1 MIFQYS
7 DGQDGSESGNES
19 AASVKSGL
27 GSDAGSIQPF
37 LAPSNS
43 FNTLNPFAGSSDEKA
58 TTKADKDLTL
68 FEILERLDHGFST
81 IFFL

>member
-1 MIFQYS
+1 MIFYYS

-27 GSDAGSIQPF
+27 GSDAGSSLPW
-37 LAPSNS
+37 APSIQQ
-43 FNTLNPFAGSSDEKA
+43 FQCPFAGSSDEKA

-68 FEILERLDHGFST
+68 FEILERLDHGF
-81 IFFL
+81 FLRNIL

>member
-1 MIFQYS
+1 MIFYYS

-27 GSDAGSIQPF
+27 GSDAGSSLPWL

-43 FNTLNPFAGSSDEKA
+43 FNARLQEALMKRPQQK
-58 TTKADKDLTL
+58 LTRTSL
-68 FEILERLDHGFST
+68 YLKFWKGWIMD
-81 IFFL
+81 FFLQNIL